1 MRVLLDIVMFSV
13 VENCRKFLGN
23 GIDAEMETRT
33 IIGKWKRKLN
43 KWAYG
48 LDGK

>member
-1 MRVLLDIVMFSV
+1 MTTGNNYWKCPEFLQKVKPNV
-13 VENCRKFLGN
+13 VGY
-23 GIDAEMETRT
+23 DAEMETRT